1 VHLPDPVITADDPE
15 QDAIL
20 ADSVGLALL
29 IVLDTL
35 APAERLVF
43 VLHDM
48 FAMPFAEIAPI
59 MGRSPAAAKQLAS
72 RARTRVREAAPRGTG
87 SPTATRSR
95 RRGLVDAFVRAARS
109 GDVATLITIL
119 DPHVV
124 ARSDAGPARPPT
136 VTTGA
141 ESVAAQA
148 AIFARLAHD
157 TRPVLVNGAPGILA
171 HTADGP
177 FAVMSL
183 VTAGDRIT
191 RIDIFTD
198 RARLAALL
206 PADLL
211 RGD

>member
-29 IVLDTL
+29 IVLDTP

-43 VLHDM
+43 VLH
-48 FAMPFAEIAPI
+48 
-59 MGRSPAAAKQLAS
+59 AS
-72 RARTRVREAAPRGTG
+72 WVDALLKTART
-87 SPTATRSR
+87 
-95 RRGLVDAFVRAARS
+95 
-109 GDVATLITIL
+109 GDVAALITIL
-119 DPHVV
+119 DPQVV

-136 VTTGA
+136 VTTGT

-148 AIFARLAHD
+148 AFLDGLADD
-157 TRPVLVNGAPGILA
+157 TRSVLVNGAPGILA

-177 FAVMSL
+177 FAVMSF

-191 RIDIFTD
+191 HIDG
-198 RARLAALL
+198 ARQ
-206 PADLL
+206 P
-211 RGD
+211 RTT